1 MTDLTE
7 HLPARLNHPKELR
20 TLKL

>member
-7 HLPARLNHPKELR
+7 HLPARLNYPKELR